1 MSWIEDI
8 ISPKTRKWEEFY
20 RNRWQYD
27 KVVRSTHGVNCT
39 GGCSWA
45 IHVKDGI
52 VVWELQQVDYP
63 QFNKEVPPYEPRGCQ
78 RGISYSWY
86 LYSPI
91 RVKYPIIRGT
101 LIDFYREEKE
111 KCGGDPVQAW
121 ANLQANKENRA
132 RYQRSRGKGGFRRVK
147 WDEMEELIT
156 AANIYVIQKY
166 GSDRITGF
174 APIPAKSML
183 SYASGARYLQ
193 LMGAINLS
201 FYDWYCDLPNSFP
214 EIWGE
219 QTDVCESADW
229 FKSKFI
235 VSMGAN
241 LGMTRT
247 PDIHFFSEARHNGTK
262 TVVMSPDF
270 SMVAKHA
277 DQWIPL
283 HAGSDGAFW
292 MAVTHV
298 ILQEFHVDK
307 QTPYFIEYTK
317 RYTDCPFLVELHEED
332 GHYLPGRMIR
342 ANRIKK
348 YKDVSNGDWKF
359 LNYDAK
365 SGDLV
370 MPKGSMGHRW
380 DEKKGNW
387 NMKYED
393 GENDSSYDP
402 ELTLLDKKEEVLQV
416 QFTEFGLDQKALR
429 GVPVKYVD
437 TVDGGKV
444 PVATIYDLTMSQYGV
459 GRGLE
464 GDYPSSYDDKDQ
476 AYTPAWQEIFTG
488 IAKSEVIQLA
498 REWATTAE
506 TTEGACMVIVGA
518 AINHWF
524 HNNLMYRSATM
535 AQMLTGCNGKNGGGM
550 NHYVGQE
557 KLAPMDSWSAIMS
570 SKDWGTAPRLQQG
583 PIWHYINSSQ
593 WRYDGNQKY
602 YNASPDNKLA
612 NMHTADWA
620 VKAVRNGWMPYYP
633 QYNKS
638 NFDIVKDAQAA
649 GHTTDDAMRNHIVAQ
664 LKSGELKHSIVEP
677 DEEINFPRNWFIWKG
692 NAIGTSAKGHEYFLD
707 HYLGTH
713 NNKIADEVAGDLVED
728 ITFKEE
734 GARGKMD
741 LVIDINFRMDTSAL
755 YSDIVL
761 PTASWYEKADI
772 NSTDMHSFIHP
783 LSEAIPPVWESK
795 SDWQIFQGLAKKMS
809 EMSKTYLPDVM
820 TDVVN
825 VPLVHDSSD
834 EIKQPRLLDWSKGEC
849 EPIPGETMHKII
861 FKERDYTKI
870 YDKFISLGKGVAENG
885 LGAHGNHYEC
895 ADVYEEMLEHRQHI
909 TKWDDGTE
917 YPSLKDDVEAIN
929 AVLKLSTLTNGKLTE
944 RCYKTMAEKIGVPE
958 IADLGTEYKQIDM
971 EYRDLQAQ
979 PKRYNSSPLWSGLM
993 HDGRTYAAYTYNVDF
1008 LVPWRTLTGR
1018 QHFYLDHDAYIAF
1031 GEHLSTYK
1039 PSPTP
1044 EAYGD
1049 LRKTVNDG
1057 KAKML
1062 NCLTPHGKWH
1072 IHSTYGDT
1080 LRMLTLSRGAE
1091 PCWLSE
1097 KDAEDLGIKDND
1109 HVEVYNDH
1117 GTYVTRACVSARI
1130 PKGVCIVYHAVERT
1144 YNTPKSQE
1152 RRGPKGQPMR
1162 GGMNNSFTRVH
1173 LKPNLMCGGY
1183 GQFTYHFNYWGPV
1196 GVNRDTHVLVRR
1208 MDKVE
1213 Y

>member
-52 VVWELQQVDYP
+52 VVWEMQQIDYP

-91 RVKYPIIRGT
+91 RVKYPIMRGA
-101 LIDFYREEKE
+101 LLDLFNAEKE
-111 KCGGDPVQAW
+111 AAGGDLVKAW
-121 ANLQANKENRA
+121 ENLQKDPVKRA
-132 RYQRSRGKGGFRRVK
+132 RYQRARGKGGFRRVR
-147 WDEMEELIT
+147 WDEALDLIA
-156 AANIYVIQKY
+156 AANIYTVQKY
-166 GSDRITGF
+166 GSDRIIGF

-193 LMGAINLS
+193 LMGGVNLS
-201 FYDWYCDLPNSFP
+201 FYDWYCDLPNAYP

-229 FKSKFI
+229 FISKFI

-270 SMVAKHA
+270 SMVTKHA
-277 DQWIPL
+277 DQWIPV

-298 ILQEFHVDK
+298 ILQEYHVNK
-307 QTPYFIEYTK
+307 KTPYFIDYVK
-317 RYTDCPFLVELHEED
+317 RYTDCPFLVRLNKEGDKLV
-332 GHYLPGRMIR
+332 PGRMVR
-342 ANRIKK
+342 ANEMAS
-348 YKDVSNGDWKF
+348 YKDIDNGDWKF
-359 LNYDAK
+359 LNFDTK
-365 SGDLV
+365 TNNLV
-370 MPKGSMGHRW
+370 VPIGSMGQRW
-380 DEKKGNW
+380 DGKDGNW
-387 NMKYED
+387 NLTYTDDVTGAE
-393 GENDSSYDP
+393 YDP
-402 ELTLLDKKEEVLQV
+402 ELTFIDKHDEVAQVEFVEYGLDKK
-416 QFTEFGLDQKALR
+416 AMR
-429 GVPVKYVD
+429 GVPFRYL
-437 TVDGGKV
+437 TLASGEKV

-459 GRGLE
+459 SRGLA
-464 GDYPSSYDDKDQ
+464 GDYPTSYDDKDQ

-488 IAKSEVIQLA
+488 IGRDTVLQLA
-498 REWATTAE
+498 REWSDTAE
-506 TTEGACMVIVGA
+506 VTEGKCMVIVGA

-524 HNNLMYRSATM
+524 HGNLMYRASIM

-557 KLAPMDSWSAIMS
+557 KLAPMDSWSTIMS
-570 SKDWGTAPRLQQG
+570 SKDWGTIPRLQQG

-593 WRYDGNQKY
+593 WRYDGNQKF
-602 YNASPDNKLA
+602 YNSVPENKLA
-612 NMHTADWA
+612 HTHTADWA

-633 QYNKS
+633 QYNKN
-638 NFDIVKDAQAA
+638 NFEIVKDAQKV
-649 GHTTDDAMRNHIVAQ
+649 GCNSDDEMRDYIVKQ
-664 LKSGELKHSIVEP
+664 LVSGKLKHAVVEP

-713 NNKIADEVAGDLVED
+713 TNKIADEVAGDIVED
-728 ITFKEE
+728 IVFKKE

-783 LSEAIPPVWESK
+783 LSAAIDPVWESRT
-795 SDWQIFQGLAKKMS
+795 DWQIFEALAERVSSMAPK
-809 EMSKTYLPDVM
+809 YLPGVM
-820 TDVVN
+820 KDVVN
-825 VPLVHDSSD
+825 SPLSHDSKD
-834 EIKQPRLLDWSKGEC
+834 EITQPRLQDWSKGEC
-849 EPIPGETMHKII
+849 EAIPGKTMHKIG
-861 FKERDYTKI
+861 FVERDYSKI
-870 YDKFISLGKGVAENG
+870 YDKFISLGSGVAKNG
-885 LGAHGNHYEC
+885 LGAHGNHYNCE
-895 ADVYEEMLEHRQHI
+895 DVYGEMLENRQHI
-909 TKWDDGTE
+909 SKWDDGTE
-917 YPSLKDDVEAIN
+917 YPSLKEDVEAIN
-929 AVLKLSTLTNGKLTE
+929 AVLKLSTLTNGKLTKRAYE
-944 RCYKTMAEKIGVPE
+944 IMGKKIGIKE
-958 IADLGTEYKQIDM
+958 IERLGDGYEQIEM

-993 HDGRTYAAYTYNVDF
+993 HEGRTYAAYTYNVDM

-1049 LRKTVNDG
+1049 LRVTVNDG
-1057 KAKML
+1057 KARVL

-1080 LRMLTLSRGAE
+1080 LRMLTLSRGGE

-1097 KDAEDLGIKDND
+1097 QDAEELGIKDND

-1144 YNTPKSQE
+1144 YNIAKSQE
-1152 RRGPKGQPMR
+1152 RRGKKGEPRR

-1183 GQFTYHFNYWGPV
+1183 GQFSYHFNYWGPV
-1196 GVNRDTHVLVRR
+1196 GVNRDTHVLVRK
-1208 MDKVE
+1208 MTKVE